1 MKLFSAFWTQDPAFL
16 FCTVFCTLG
25 RWLSSQFFMSFN
37 PWQCPKEKCSD
48 LQSLFHPLEIPTG
61 CVFPKSAKVT
71 GVQILGFL
79 WGVHFAWL
87 NRVHQPPLLSLDP
100 PIYLLLSMGEG
111 RVGGNGRYAPHSSQV
126 PHPCVWGEGALS
138 LLCFSAWRFLL
149 DFPVTKI
156 SMFPPLLLINNFL
169 TDNFRVLISSA
180 LRTPSCS
187 LRLHFSLIQI

>member
-1 MKLFSAFWTQDPAFL
+1 MEERLYRSVPLMKLFSAFWTQDPAFL

-111 RVGGNGRYAPHSSQV
+111 RVGGNGRYAPTPPKYPILVS
-126 PHPCVWGEGALS
+126 GEKELYH
-138 LLCFSAWRFLL
+138 CSAFLL
-149 DFPVTKI
+149 GDFFWI
-156 SMFPPLLLINNFL
+156 FL
-169 TDNFRVLISSA
+169 
-180 LRTPSCS
+180 
-187 LRLHFSLIQI
+187 